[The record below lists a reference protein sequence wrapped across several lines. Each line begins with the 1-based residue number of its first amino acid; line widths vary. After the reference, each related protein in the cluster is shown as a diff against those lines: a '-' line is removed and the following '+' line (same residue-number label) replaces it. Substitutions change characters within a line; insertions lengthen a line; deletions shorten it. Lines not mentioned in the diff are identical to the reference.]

1 MGLTFKDVL
10 DKRFTVYDVSS
21 SGSISKYEN
30 VTIEKVRTNH
40 MCSPTL
46 VNGKI
51 KFSDKVDHV
60 TEEYV
65 LRNGPLM
72 SFDVK
77 DINIGVAG
85 LNKNGNISIGWGHA
99 AFLNRDEAQSLARRI
114 VTTKY
119 ENSMKKIDNI

>member
-72 SFDVK
+72 AFDVK
-77 DINIGVAG
+77 DISLSVAG
-85 LNKNGNISIGWGHA
+85 LNKNGNISMGWGHA
-99 AFLNRDEAQSLARRI
+99 AFLNRDEAQTLARRI

>member
-10 DKRFTVYDVSS
+10 GKEFTVYDVSS
-21 SGSISKYEN
+21 SGSIKKYEN
-30 VTIEKVRTNH
+30 VTIEKEQIEH
-40 MCSPTL
+40 MCNPTL
-46 VNGKI
+46 VNGRYI
-51 KFSDKVDHV
+51 LSDKVDHV
-60 TEEYV
+60 TEKYV

-99 AFLNRDEAQSLARRI
+99 AFLNRDEAQALARRI

>member
-1 MGLTFKDVL
+1 MGLTFRDVL
-10 DKRFTVYDVSS
+10 GKEFTVYDVSS

-30 VTIEKVRTNH
+30 VTIEKVKIKH

-46 VNGKI
+46 VKGRI
-51 KFSDKVDHV
+51 KFSDEVDHV

-85 LNKNGNISIGWGHA
+85 LNKNGNISIGLGHA
-99 AFLNRDEAQSLARRI
+99 AFLNRDEAQALARRI

-119 ENSMKKIDNI
+119 ENLMKKIDNI

>member
-10 DKRFTVYDVSS
+10 GKQFTVYDVSS

-30 VTIEKVRTNH
+30 VTIEKVKTKH

>member
-10 DKRFTVYDVSS
+10 GKRFTVYDVSS

-30 VTIEKVRTNH
+30 VTIEKVKTKH
-40 MCSPTL
+40 MCKPIL
-46 VNGKI
+46 KNGRYI
-51 KFSDKVDHV
+51 SSDKVDHV
-60 TEEYV
+60 TEEYF

-99 AFLNRDEAQSLARRI
+99 AFLNRDEAQTLARRI

>member
-10 DKRFTVYDVSS
+10 GKEFTVYDVSS

-30 VTIEKVRTNH
+30 VTIRKMKTRNLFTDA
-40 MCSPTL
+40 
-46 VNGKI
+46 I
-51 KFSDKVDHV
+51 
-60 TEEYV
+60 TEEYH
-65 LRNGPLM
+65 LINGPLM

-99 AFLNRDEAQSLARRI
+99 AFLNRDEAQALARRI
-114 VTTKY
+114 VTTRY

>member
-1 MGLTFKDVL
+1 MELTFKDVL
-10 DKRFTVYDVSS
+10 GKEFTVYDVSS

-30 VTIEKVRTNH
+30 VTIEKVNT
-40 MCSPTL
+40 
-46 VNGKI
+46 K
-51 KFSDKVDHV
+51 K
-60 TEEYV
+60 YV

-99 AFLNRDEAQSLARRI
+99 AFLNRDDAQALARRI
-114 VTTKY
+114 VTTRY
-119 ENSMKKIDNI
+119 ENSIKKIDNI

>member
-10 DKRFTVYDVSS
+10 GKEFTVYDVSS

-30 VTIEKVRTNH
+30 VTIEKVNT
-40 MCSPTL
+40 
-46 VNGKI
+46 K
-51 KFSDKVDHV
+51 
-60 TEEYV
+60 EYV

-99 AFLNRDEAQSLARRI
+99 AFLNRDDAQALARRI

-119 ENSMKKIDNI
+119 EKSMKKIDNI